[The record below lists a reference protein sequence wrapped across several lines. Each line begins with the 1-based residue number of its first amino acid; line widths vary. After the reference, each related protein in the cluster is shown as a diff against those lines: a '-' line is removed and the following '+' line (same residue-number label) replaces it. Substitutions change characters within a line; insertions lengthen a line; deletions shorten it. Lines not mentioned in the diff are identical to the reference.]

1 MKLEIKHLA
10 PYLPYKIC
18 GVCEGEHAIELVL
31 GVYENEIITDI
42 DGTTY
47 DNFKPILRPLSDL
60 TKEIEHNGEKFVP
73 IEWLFNN
80 LVDESD
86 VVEFDFTKGITP
98 IFQVDDGWNHC
109 ISFKNDYGRDLC
121 FSFDSNSN
129 SFMLGLG
136 WENEFGVEWCNI
148 SNQYEMFQKLF
159 EWNFDIFGL
168 IENKLAIN
176 INKIQNAHNS

>member
-1 MKLEIKHLA
+1 LLSGENQSRKNLKKFKTMKLEIKHLA

-73 IEWLFNN
+73 IEWFEIGDDDNWFY
-80 LVDESD
+80 
-86 VVEFDFTKGITP
+86 EFDSGNIRLIKNLAT
-98 IFQVDDGWNHC
+98 
-109 ISFKNDYGRDLC
+109 ISKHNLSHDIKFLP
-121 FSFDSNSN
+121 FAVTQQLIEWHFD
-129 SFMLGLG
+129 
-136 WENEFGVEWCNI
+136 V
-148 SNQYEMFQKLF
+148 
-159 EWNFDIFGL
+159 FGL
-168 IENKLAIN
+168 IENKLAID
-176 INKIQNAHNS
+176 INTITK